1 MDSGDHIIHTKQH
14 NQWGPYHTKEYD
26 MGPKYT
32 QTLKRKKLMKNIV
45 YNNIIKKEDYII
57 LKHI

>member
-1 MDSGDHIIHTKQH
+1 MWTTSYILNKMDSGDHIIHTKQH

-32 QTLKRKKLMKNIV
+32 QTLKEKN
-45 YNNIIKKEDYII
+45 
-57 LKHI
+57 